1 MHHNRNSVEATGK
14 GKNCSEKESDKQAI
28 KSAKVKK
35 KKKKKG
41 NVKYYGVIKK
51 F

>member
-1 MHHNRNSVEATGK
+1 MHHNRNSVKATGK

-35 KKKKKG
+35 KKKKG
-41 NVKYYGVIKK
+41 NVKYYGVIQK

>member
-1 MHHNRNSVEATGK
+1 MHHNRKSDGAMGK

-35 KKKKKG
+35 KRKEMELETAM
-41 NVKYYGVIKK
+41 V
-51 F
+51 

>member
-1 MHHNRNSVEATGK
+1 MGK

-28 KSAKVKK
+28 KSAKAKK
-35 KKKKKG
+35 KKKKERNG
-41 NVKYYGVIKK
+41 SVKCYGVIQN

>member
-1 MHHNRNSVEATGK
+1 MGK

-35 KKKKKG
+35 KKERNGSGKC
-41 NVKYYGVIKK
+41 YGVIQN